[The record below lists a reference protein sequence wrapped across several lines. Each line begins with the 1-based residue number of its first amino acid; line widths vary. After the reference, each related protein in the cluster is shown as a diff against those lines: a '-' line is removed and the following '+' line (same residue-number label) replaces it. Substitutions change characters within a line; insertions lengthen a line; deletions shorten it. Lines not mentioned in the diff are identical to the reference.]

1 MSEKVVPPI
10 KKVPKGDGVKQ
21 GSANTTLT
29 TPNDISGKMW
39 SSASETGSMF
49 GKK

>member
-1 MSEKVVPPI
+1 MEKLIPPI

-29 TPNDISGKMW
+29 TPNEASSGKVW
-39 SSASETGSMF
+39 SSGSEGGSLF